1 MGYGRRIVLT
11 MLSHRWAELESS
23 RICVIRMAAR
33 KGRQPKVMLMALY
46 LPVRRIIHL
55 ERKVEFEVMMGVKVP
70 GTRRRKTLLKY
81 RNYLGVDAILYKS

>member
-1 MGYGRRIVLT
+1 MDYGRRILT

-46 LPVRRIIHL
+46 LPVRLIIHL
-55 ERKVEFEVMMGVKVP
+55 ERNVEFEVMRGV
-70 GTRRRKTLLKY
+70 
-81 RNYLGVDAILYKS
+81 

>member
-1 MGYGRRIVLT
+1 MGYGRRILT

-46 LPVRRIIHL
+46 LPARRTIHL
-55 ERKVEFEVMMGVKVP
+55 ERNVEFEVMRSVKVP
-70 GTRRRKTLLKY
+70 TRRRKTLLK
-81 RNYLGVDAILYKS
+81 

>member
-1 MGYGRRIVLT
+1 MGYVRRILT

-46 LPVRRIIHL
+46 LPVRLIIHL
-55 ERKVEFEVMMGVKVP
+55 ERNVEFEATRYVKVP
-70 GTRRRKTLLKY
+70 TRRRKTLLK
-81 RNYLGVDAILYKS
+81 

>member
-1 MGYGRRIVLT
+1 MSYVRRILT

-46 LPVRRIIHL
+46 LPVRLIIHL
-55 ERKVEFEVMMGVKVP
+55 ERNVEFEVMRGVKVP
-70 GTRRRKTLLKY
+70 TQRRKTLLK
-81 RNYLGVDAILYKS
+81 